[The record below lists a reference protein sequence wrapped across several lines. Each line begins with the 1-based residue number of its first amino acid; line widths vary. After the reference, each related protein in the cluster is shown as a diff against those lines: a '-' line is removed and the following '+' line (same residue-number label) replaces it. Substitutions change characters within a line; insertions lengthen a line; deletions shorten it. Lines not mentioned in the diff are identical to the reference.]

1 MMGLIDQRGS
11 VSIAELMA
19 AIVVSAM
26 TMSAIYR
33 VTLMQSQVYGIQN
46 QMAERDQIVESVKG
60 MMVRELEMAGYR
72 PMPTAVFDGITLD
85 TTRLR
90 IRADINGNGVTTEAR
105 EDITY
110 QFDAANL
117 RIIRTTGG
125 AALVFPNIQGFTLT
139 YLRADGG
146 NATTSAEIR
155 QVNVV
160 HKRTG
165 AADKSW
171 VFKAFQRL
179 AGVWHPRPPFM
190 SLVSSAP

>member
-1 MMGLIDQRGS
+1 MMAFIDQRGS

-26 TMSAIYR
+26 TMSAIYQ
-33 VTLMQSQVYGIQN
+33 VTLMQSQVYSIQN
-46 QMAERDQIVESVKG
+46 QLAERDQIVESVKG

-85 TTRLR
+85 TTQLR
-90 IRADINGNGVTTEAR
+90 IQADINGNGVTTGAM

-110 QFDAANL
+110 RFDAANQ

-125 AALVFPNIQGFTLT
+125 RAIVFPNIQTFTLT

-160 HKRTG
+160 IVGRTERPDRDYPINNG
-165 AADKSW
+165 FRTLRVEFAVAP
-171 VFKAFQRL
+171 RNL
-179 AGVWHPRPPFM
+179 AI
-190 SLVSSAP
+190 

>member
-26 TMSAIYR
+26 TMSAIYQ

-125 AALVFPNIQGFTLT
+125 SSLVFPNIQGFTLT

-160 HKRTG
+160 IIGRTERPDRDYTLNNG
-165 AADKSW
+165 FRTLRVEFAVAPKN
-171 VFKAFQRL
+171 L
-179 AGVWHPRPPFM
+179 AI
-190 SLVSSAP
+190 